1 MTVIHDSRKNYMF
14 DLVFNDIHNHLFLEL
29 DLLLMPIGAPLP
41 IYLLILDS
49 LMSCFNKGSEGHCL
63 LDVMGTIFV
72 GNICCYCRDDGY
84 SLLLDSQHFFG

>member
-1 MTVIHDSRKNYMF
+1 MF
-14 DLVFNDIHNHLFLEL
+14 DLVFNDIHDHLFLEL
-29 DLLLMPIGAPLP
+29 DLLLMLTRAPLP

-49 LMSCFNKGSEGHCL
+49 LMSFFNKGSEGHCL

-84 SLLLDSQHFFG
+84 SLLLDSQRFFG